1 MLPEEEMMEQVK
13 ALLIKRSKE
22 AVEQARQVI
31 LKENIKNETLYE
43 ALRYFM
49 EEFWYDASH
58 PTLLSLGYEAVGGD
72 LNATIGVGAS
82 FVLLAGAADIHDDVI
97 DQSLNKD
104 KMTVFGKFGKDIA
117 IISGNV
123 LWLKG
128 MLKLEEACDSF
139 PEEKKVLILNLTKQA
154 FFDIGS
160 AEAQETILKGNL
172 NVTPEEYLEIIGLKV
187 SVATAA
193 AQIGAVIGNGTEEQ
207 VKSLGEYAKNLATL
221 MTIRDEFIDMFELDE
236 LTNRFKNEC
245 LPLPMLYTFQDINL
259 KKRIVS
265 SLQKGV
271 SEEELQE
278 MLELVYA
285 SPPVKKLVDEMK
297 RSVREG
303 LKMISW
309 VRENNDFGLLLKSTL
324 QGLEY

>member
-13 ALLIKRSKE
+13 ALLINCSKK

-31 LKENIKNETLYE
+31 LQENIKNETLHE

-58 PTLLSLGYEAVGGD
+58 PTLLSLAYEAVGGNPD
-72 LNATIGVGAS
+72 ATIGVGAS

-97 DQSLNKD
+97 DQSLSKD

-128 MLKLEEACDSF
+128 MFMLEEACDSF
-139 PEEKKVLILNLTKQA
+139 SEEKKALILNLAKQA

-160 AEAQETILKGNL
+160 AEAQETSLKGNL
-172 NVTPEEYLEIIGLKV
+172 NVTPEEYLKIIGLKV

-245 LPLPMLYTFQDINL
+245 LPLPMLYAFQDINL

-265 SLQKGV
+265 SLQKGI
-271 SEEELQE
+271 SEEELKE

-285 SPPVKKLVDEMK
+285 SSPVKKLVDEMK

-303 LKMISW
+303 LQMVSW

-324 QGLEY
+324 QGL